1 MSCSASASLSSLSTR
16 RNVPGHGTFQETLAG
31 RDANTSCTMAER
43 GGADK
48 VTRIDE
54 AAVKFDA
61 GNCEE
66 LSKVSIKCLSDLGY
80 DRAAAS
86 TTCKEH
92 IDAYR
97 ECRRLE
103 NEAKRQ
109 ANSAWFKSVTGR
121 G

>member
-1 MSCSASASLSSLSTR
+1 
-16 RNVPGHGTFQETLAG
+16 
-31 RDANTSCTMAER
+31 MAER

-66 LSKVSIKCLSDLGY
+66 LSKASIKCLSDLGY